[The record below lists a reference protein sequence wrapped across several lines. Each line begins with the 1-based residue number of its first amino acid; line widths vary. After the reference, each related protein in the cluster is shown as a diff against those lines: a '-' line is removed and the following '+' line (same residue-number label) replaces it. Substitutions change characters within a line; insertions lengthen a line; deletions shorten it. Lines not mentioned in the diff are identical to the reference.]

1 MGSLINSNGRQIPV
15 RQNGKVVAYITLPI
29 REVPEKVTKKAT
41 PVRKTKGEKG
51 TNQYKLKPTA
61 ATRLRDTLVTGFVIV
76 ICVAMGGMVFKGS
89 PDISK
94 MDNADAQEVIRVPEP
109 TVVPTATQS
118 ATPNPTVTPTAE
130 PKSAQYEKID
140 AEIKTVFGE
149 HYKKAM
155 LLLKGDGSKGACH
168 ENAGLDAL
176 AINHNTDEHSTTD
189 YGVFQINDYWQG
201 FRHDAKA
208 KQFLLDPHINIQV
221 AWNIYKSNGYS
232 FGQWTCGRAY
242 GI

>member
-1 MGSLINSNGRQIPV
+1 MGSFFNNKSRQIPV
-15 RQNGKVVAYITLPI
+15 RENGKLVAYITLPE
-29 REVPEKVTKKAT
+29 REVPQKAAKKST

-61 ATRLRDTLVTGFVIV
+61 AIRLRDTLVTGFVIV
-76 ICVAMGGMVFKGS
+76 VCVAMGGMIFKG
-89 PDISK
+89 
-94 MDNADAQEVIRVPEP
+94 NDATKIDSAEAEVIRVVDP
-109 TVVPTATQS
+109 TVAPTATPS
-118 ATPNPTVTPTAE
+118 ATPKPTPTATPSAE
-130 PKSAQYEKID
+130 PKSASYDKID
-140 AEIKTVFGE
+140 AEIKQVFGD

-155 LLLKGDGSKGACH
+155 LLLKGDGSKGACT
-168 ENAGLDAL
+168 ENAGLNPSAV
-176 AINHNTDEHSTTD
+176 NKNTDTVQSTD

-232 FGQWTCGRAY
+232 FGQWTCGRIY